1 MLPSISSEDVDVRP
15 WMASRSHR
23 CRKPELKY
31 QKKRLPQFRQN
42 LNLRQNLNRLKLAIP
57 CLLLSLFTG
66 CAWPVYRGNPG
77 RTGRS
82 GIDTSSNQGD
92 RQWAFHTGFGP
103 QDSVS
108 GPVVGITSPTTGGI
122 YVGDLGGILYSVTPA
137 GKLAWKISL
146 PVLNSASPNAIGTDG
161 TVYVADNF
169 GSLYAV
175 SSTGT
180 LEWSFPIP
188 GGLSPAKIATF
199 TDCTPAAGCQT
210 TIYTG
215 NHCGVFEALDSGGN
229 VKWTFSA
236 FQRSCRVD
244 TPTISPAIASDGT
257 IYSGVAYAE
266 PPGTTGQLFAL
277 NSNGTL
283 IWSSTAYAGTPAID
297 PNSGILYV
305 VSLDRLHLYALNSQG
320 VLEWQFDAPQM
331 LTLPA
336 IASDGT
342 IYVGSWGSGL
352 WALNPN
358 GTTKWQTQL
367 PLYFDS
373 PPIIGGDGTIWIIEG
388 LHPPEQ
394 LGWLWA
400 FQPDSTAAIYE
411 LTCEGNGG
419 DLGGNEPVIGTDGTI
434 YVQDYVQYSGGS
446 SCPLEAFQ

>member
-31 QKKRLPQFRQN
+31 QKKRLRQ
-42 LNLRQNLNRLKLAIP
+42 LRQNLNRLKLAIP
-57 CLLLSLFTG
+57 CLLLSLFAG
-66 CAWPVYRGNPG
+66 CAWPVFRGNTG

-82 GIDTSSNQGD
+82 GIDTSSNQGIQ
-92 RQWAFHTGFGP
+92 QWAFFTGQSP
-103 QDSVS
+103 QDSVY
-108 GPVVGITSPTTGGI
+108 GPVIGIPSPTIGGI

-137 GKLAWKISL
+137 GTLAWKISL
-146 PVLNSASPNAIGTDG
+146 PVLNSASPNAIGVDG

-175 SSTGT
+175 SSSGT
-180 LEWSFPIP
+180 LEWSFPVP
-188 GGLSPAKIATF
+188 GGLSPAKVATS

-215 NHCGVFEALDSGGN
+215 NHCGVFYALDSGGN

-266 PPGTTGQLFAL
+266 PPGTTGVLFAL

-283 IWSSTAYAGTPAID
+283 LWSSNTYAGTPAID

-320 VLEWQFDAPQM
+320 VLQWQFDAPQT

-342 IYVGSWGSGL
+342 IYVGTWGSGF

-358 GTTKWQTQL
+358 GTTKWQTSPIDPNTGL
-367 PLYFDS
+367 SFSDFDS
-373 PPIIGGDGTIWIIEG
+373 PPIIGGDGTMYIVSS
-388 LHPPEQ
+388 PPE
-394 LGWLWA
+394 LFA
-400 FQPDSTAAIYE
+400 INPDSTVKWDADSCI
-411 LTCEGNGG
+411 GG
-419 DLGGNEPVIGTDGTI
+419 GGGQGAGLSPNEPVIGTGGTI
-434 YVQDYVQYSGGS
+434 YVQYPLPSDTLGP
-446 SCPLEAFQ
+446 CPLEAFH